1 MLPVGASQGAAV
13 LTVPDLRALIPLPTE
28 NLSYS
33 LVSQQLHLVPLSRA
47 SNGASCL
54 WKGHSDTSPV
64 TRGVSSLGSGPGWR
78 DVSALATLAAG
89 SQFGRALKEA
99 LL

>member
-1 MLPVGASQGAAV
+1 M